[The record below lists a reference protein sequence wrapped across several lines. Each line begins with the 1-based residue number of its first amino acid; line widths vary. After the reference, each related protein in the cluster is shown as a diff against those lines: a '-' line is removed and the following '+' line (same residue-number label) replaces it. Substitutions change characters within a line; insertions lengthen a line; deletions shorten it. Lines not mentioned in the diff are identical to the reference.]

1 MRKLLALSAFIA
13 SITSAA
19 TAGEWVLGAGSSLF
33 HDANSNSGSIVSFE
47 LHSEPFFTRN
57 RFSLRYMGVVT
68 GHATGDVFVGVGLSS
83 VYDFDNR
90 WYIEGSIAPGYFN
103 ESSPG
108 NDLGSPFEIRLLLGL
123 GYELNSGD
131 SISFAA
137 MHKSNASTASQNP
150 GVNGVLLRYH
160 HRF

>member
-1 MRKLLALSAFIA
+1 MRKFLALSAFIVSATAA
-13 SITSAA
+13 S
-19 TAGEWVLGAGSSLF
+19 AGEWVLGAGSSLF
-33 HDANSNSGSIVSFE
+33 HDINSKSGSIASFE
-47 LHSEPFFTRN
+47 LQSDPFFTRN
-57 RFSLRYMGVVT
+57 RFSISYMGVVT
-68 GHATGDVFVGVGLSS
+68 AHGTGDVFVGVGLSG

-90 WYIEGSIAPGYFN
+90 WYVEGSIAPGYFN
-103 ESSPG
+103 ESSAG
-108 NDLGSPFEIRLLLGL
+108 NDLGSAFEIRLLLGV

-137 MHKSNASTASQNP
+137 MHKSNASTATRNP

>member
-1 MRKLLALSAFIA
+1 MRTLIVVSAFVISIA
-13 SITSAA
+13 TGVSAR
-19 TAGEWVLGAGSSLF
+19 EWVLGAGTSQF
-33 HDANSNSGSIVSFE
+33 HDVNSNSGSIASFE
-47 LHSEPFFTRN
+47 LHSDPFYTRN
-57 RFSLRYMGVVT
+57 RFSLRYMGVISA
-68 GHATGDVFVGVGLSS
+68 HATGDFFIGVGVSG

-90 WYIEGSIAPGYFN
+90 WYAEGSIAPGYFN
-103 ESSPG
+103 ESSTN
-108 NDLGSPFEIRLLLGL
+108 NDLGSPFEIRSLLGL

-131 SISFAA
+131 SISLAV

>member
-1 MRKLLALSAFIA
+1 MKRILAISAIILSA
-13 SITSAA
+13 TTAA
-19 TAGEWVLGAGSSLF
+19 AGEWVLGAGSSLF
-33 HDANSNSGSIVSFE
+33 HDTGSQSGSIASFE
-47 LHSEPFFTRN
+47 LHSAPFFTRN

-68 GHATGDVFVGVGLSS
+68 GHATGDVFVGVGLSG

-108 NDLGSPFEIRLLLGL
+108 NDLGSSFEIRSLLGL

-131 SISFAA
+131 SISLAV
-137 MHKSNASTASQNP
+137 MHKSNASTASRNP